1 MGDFGESFGL
11 LLLIVLVDW
20 LVGVFVSFSGNTPPP
35 SLERDG
41 GGGRVNYNLYTRTI
55 VSIFSL
61 FHFRGGGGVMTTT
74 TIMVMN
80 FLRKFRGG
88 GVIEREEVVV
98 EIFLY
103 I

>member
-61 FHFRGGGGVMTTT
+61 FHLGGGGGWL
-74 TIMVMN
+74 ISS
-80 FLRKFRGG
+80 
-88 GVIEREEVVV
+88 EVGLQIRVCV
-98 EIFLY
+98 CQLCI
-103 I
+103 